1 MRLFFLS
8 LAILIAPVV
17 WVANAVPL
25 PVSMPYSFINS
36 SVADADAIPTLQD
49 EEGDPAE
56 EEPDG
61 HTEPTQS
68 PEDGRGRDC
77 SPE

>member
-25 PVSMPYSFINS
+25 PVAMPYSFSNS
-36 SVADADAIPTLQD
+36 SVADADAIQTLQD

-56 EEPDG
+56 EEPEG
-61 HTEPTQS
+61 HAERAQS
-68 PEDGRGRDC
+68 PEDRRVRDC
-77 SPE
+77 IPE